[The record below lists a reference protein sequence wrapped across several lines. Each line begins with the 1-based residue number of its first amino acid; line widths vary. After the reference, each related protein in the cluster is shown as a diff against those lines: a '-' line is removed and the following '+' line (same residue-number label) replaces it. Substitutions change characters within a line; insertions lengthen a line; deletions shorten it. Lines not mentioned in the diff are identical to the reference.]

1 MAYTEDDLKFLR
13 KIGQIVDEPAPVKV
27 AKVKTETP
35 TPTTESEEQAMAI
48 FLSNGVVVTL
58 NSVDLSDHV
67 TSATINRVFEELEVT
82 SMGDSSRKYTKGLE
96 TSTITLD
103 FLNDTATGEVL
114 QTLQAAWGTTVPIT
128 LKQTSAAIS
137 ATNPEYQ
144 TTVLVNNTTDIN
156 GAVGDISS
164 QSITFTCNSP
174 ITVDVTV

>member
-1 MAYTEDDLKFLR
+1 MPYTEDDLKFLR

-27 AKVKTETP
+27 AKVKIET

-82 SMGDSSRKYTKGLE
+82 AMGDSARRFTKGLE

-103 FLNDTATGEVL
+103 LLNDTATGEVL

-144 TTVLVNNTTDIN
+144 TTILVNNTTDIN
-156 GAVGDISS
+156 GAVGDIST

-174 ITVDVTV
+174 IVVDITV